1 MENIIDKI
9 DSIPEN
15 DKVILSQQSKYTIYK
30 GKIAEFKKILKFIP
44 EELVQKW
51 YDESKILNLAKD
63 VRNTIEYGFGIFP
76 RVCSDVC
83 EIKEACP
90 FYRTDILPENYPCP
104 LESYIS
110 TELDKA
116 LQEEL
121 SVDRDITISDKITI
135 SQIVMLQI
143 ITGFRLNALL
153 SINGVQTKGTIKTPQ
168 GIVET
173 QVTSPIINAMGE
185 ISDKIQGLMKNLHLH
200 RLDRSK
206 YRLAPA
212 DTKKDMSVQ
221 ELKDK
226 LIAAGIDPDKV
237 IKAIY
242 Q

>member
-1 MENIIDKI
+1 MSNNSNIRI
-9 DSIPEN
+9 
-15 DKVILSQQSKYTIYK
+15 
-30 GKIAEFKKILKFIP
+30 KFIP

-63 VRNTIEYGFGIFP
+63 VRNTIEYGYGIFP
-76 RVCSDVC
+76 RVCSDLC

-242 Q
+242 P